1 MSARGTWAIFT
12 FCGDCPV
19 VVGRWQTRAAGVWA
33 AQHLSATGNCT
44 YHVIEQ
50 LLPERARFLDDD
62 VEEAW
67 RIQSPPLPDHKP
79 VQSCVENLAPLHKLS
94 LPGGVPR

>member
-1 MSARGTWAIFT
+1 MSARRTWAIFT
-12 FCGDCPV
+12 FCGDLPV
-19 VVGRWQTRAAGVWA
+19 VVDRWQTRAAAVWA

-50 LLPERARFLDDD
+50 LLPERARVLDDD

-67 RIQSPPLPDHKP
+67 RIQSPPLPG
-79 VQSCVENLAPLHKLS
+79 A
-94 LPGGVPR
+94 

>member
-1 MSARGTWAIFT
+1 MSARRTWAIFT

-19 VVGRWQTRAAGVWA
+19 VVDRWQTRAAAVWA

-67 RIQSPPLPDHKP
+67 RISPRRYLTISR